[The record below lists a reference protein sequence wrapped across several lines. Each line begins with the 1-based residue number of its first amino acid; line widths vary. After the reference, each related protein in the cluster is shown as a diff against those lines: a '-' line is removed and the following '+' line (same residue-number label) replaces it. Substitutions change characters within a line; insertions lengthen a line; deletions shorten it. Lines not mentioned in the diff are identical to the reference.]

1 MSKLKS
7 PMLDTAVYIEY
18 KSQITPPLF
27 EKMKFSMIVLYELT
41 ATTIDRDLLQN
52 FDRIRQ
58 ELDWRGDL
66 ITPTMTDWWETA
78 KMIRRL
84 RFGEKLSA
92 KGKTPKMSD
101 AHRLQNDAMIAR
113 SASLQDCF
121 IVTTNISDF
130 NLFTP
135 FMEKLEIVSAAEFFA

>member
-1 MSKLKS
+1 
-7 PMLDTAVYIEY
+7 MLDTAVYIEY
-18 KSQITPPLF
+18 KAQITPLLF

-41 ATTIDRDLLQN
+41 ATTIDKDLLQN

-58 ELDWRGDL
+58 ELDRRGDL

-84 RFGEKLSA
+84 RFGEKSSA

-121 IVTTNISDF
+121 IVTTNINDF